1 MMFKREWKR
10 NAKSLV
16 IWTVVLSG
24 LILLTLSIFP
34 QFAEQQ
40 KEVTKLLQSLPPAMI
55 KAFGMD
61 QLSIGD
67 LTGYYGVRV
76 YAMTTLL
83 GSVYAAM
90 LAANIVAKEENDK
103 TIEFLLAKPVTRSE
117 VLTSK
122 GLVVVVNIIIINTV
136 SFLVSLVGFQIAK
149 EYDVSL
155 KAIYLL
161 TVATIFLHVTFAAV
175 AFLLSTMMR
184 KTRNASSFALGL
196 VFVTYFM
203 SMMSSIS
210 EDLSFLKYFSP
221 FKYVDAAPIIYEL
234 QLDVL
239 YVSLMIAIIS
249 VSIVLAYIIYKKKD
263 IVA

>member
-1 MMFKREWKR
+1 MFKREWKR

-16 IWTVVLSG
+16 IWSAVLGS
-24 LILLTLSIFP
+24 LVLLMLSIFP

-40 KEVTKLLQSLPPAMI
+40 KEVTKLLESLPPAMI

-76 YAMTTLL
+76 YMMTTLL
-83 GSVYAAM
+83 GSVYATM

-103 TIEFLLAKPVTRSE
+103 TIEFLLAKPITRRE
-117 VLTSK
+117 ILTNK
-122 GLVVVVNIIIINTV
+122 WLVVTANILTLNVI
-136 SFLVSLVGFQIAK
+136 SLLVSLIGFHMAK
-149 EYDVSL
+149 GYDVLL
-155 KAIYLL
+155 KAVYLL
-161 TVATIFLHVTFAAV
+161 TMAAVFLHFTFAAM
-175 AFLLSTMMR
+175 AFLLSAVMR

-210 EDLSFLKYFSP
+210 DDLSFLKYASP
-221 FKYVDAAPIIYEL
+221 FKYVDAAPIIHHL
-234 QLDVL
+234 QLDAL
-239 YVSLMIAIIS
+239 YVILMIGIIS
-249 VSIVLAYIIYKKKD
+249 VSIVSAYIIYQKKD
-263 IVA
+263 IVV

>member
-1 MMFKREWKR
+1 MFKREWKR
-10 NAKSLV
+10 NAKSLM
-16 IWTVVLSG
+16 IWSIVLGG
-24 LILLTLSIFP
+24 LVFLTLSIFP

-76 YAMTTLL
+76 YMMTTLL

-103 TIEFLLAKPVTRSE
+103 TIEFLLAKPVTRGE
-117 VLTSK
+117 ILTNK
-122 GLVVVVNIIIINTV
+122 WLVVVVNILILNVV
-136 SFLVSLVGFQIAK
+136 SLLVSLIGFQMAK

-161 TVATIFLHVTFAAV
+161 TLATVFLHFTFASI

-203 SMMSSIS
+203 NMMSSIS
-210 EDLSFLKYFSP
+210 EDLSFLKYVSP
-221 FKYVDAAPIIYEL
+221 FKYVDAAPIIYDL
-234 QLDVL
+234 QIDPL
-239 YVSLMIAIIS
+239 YTSLMIAIIIS
-249 VSIVLAYIIYKKKD
+249 SIVAAYAIYQKKD
-263 IVA
+263 IVV

>member
-1 MMFKREWKR
+1 MFKREWQR

-16 IWTVVLSG
+16 IWSVVIGG
-24 LILLTLSIFP
+24 LVLLTLSIFP

-76 YAMTTLL
+76 YTMTTLL

-117 VLTSK
+117 ILTK
-122 GLVVVVNIIIINTV
+122 KWLVVAVNILILNAVSLFV
-136 SFLVSLVGFQIAK
+136 SFIGFQMAK

-155 KAIYLL
+155 KAVYLL
-161 TVATIFLHVTFAAV
+161 TLATVLLHFTFASV
-175 AFLLSTMMR
+175 AFLLSTIMR
-184 KTRNASSFALGL
+184 KTRNASSLALGL

-203 SMMSSIS
+203 NMMSSIS
-210 EDLSFLKYFSP
+210 DDLSFLKYVSP
-221 FKYVDAAPIIYEL
+221 FKYVDAAPIINEL
-234 QLDVL
+234 QMDWL
-239 YVSLMIAIIS
+239 YTVLMIVIMS
-249 VSIVLAYIIYKKKD
+249 VSIIVAYVIYQKKD
-263 IVA
+263 IVT

>member
-1 MMFKREWKR
+1 MFKREWKR
-10 NAKSLV
+10 NAKSLM
-16 IWTVVLSG
+16 IWSAVLGG
-24 LILLTLSIFP
+24 LVLLTLSIFP

-40 KEVTKLLQSLPPAMI
+40 KEVTKLLQSLPPAMV

-76 YAMTTLL
+76 YTMTTLL
-83 GSVYAAM
+83 GSVYAAI

-103 TIEFLLAKPVTRSE
+103 TIEFLLAKPITRRE
-117 VLTSK
+117 ILTIK
-122 GLVVVVNIIIINTV
+122 WLVVMVNILILNAVSLLV
-136 SFLVSLVGFQIAK
+136 SFVGFQMAK
-149 EYDVSL
+149 GYDVSF

-161 TVATIFLHVTFAAV
+161 TMATVFLHFTFAAV

-210 EDLSFLKYFSP
+210 DDLSFLKYVSP
-221 FKYVDAAPIIYEL
+221 FKYVDAAPIINEL
-234 QLDVL
+234 QIDPL
-239 YVSLMIAIIS
+239 YMVLMIVIIS
-249 VSIVLAYIIYKKKD
+249 VSIVSAYVIYQKKD
-263 IVA
+263 IVV

>member
-1 MMFKREWKR
+1 MFKREWKR
-10 NAKSLV
+10 NAKSLM
-16 IWTVVLSG
+16 IRSAVLGG
-24 LILLTLSIFP
+24 LVLLTLSIFP

-40 KEVTKLLQSLPPAMI
+40 KEVTKLLQSLPPAMV

-76 YAMTTLL
+76 YTITTLL
-83 GSVYAAM
+83 GSVYAAI

-117 VLTSK
+117 ILTNK
-122 GLVVVVNIIIINTV
+122 WLVVTVNILILNVVSLLV
-136 SFLVSLVGFQIAK
+136 SFVGFQMAK
-149 EYDVSL
+149 GYDVSL
-155 KAIYLL
+155 KAVYLL
-161 TVATIFLHVTFAAV
+161 TMATVFLHFTFAAV

-210 EDLSFLKYFSP
+210 DDLSFLKYVSP
-221 FKYVDAAPIIYEL
+221 FKYVDAAPIINEL
-234 QLDVL
+234 QIDPL
-239 YVSLMIAIIS
+239 YMVLMIVIIS
-249 VSIVLAYIIYKKKD
+249 VSIVSAYAIYRKKD
-263 IVA
+263 IVV